1 MLTRKEL
8 YNIPGWRTKRH
19 LVVFESDDWGSVR
32 TPSKEV
38 YDELIRRGIRM
49 DRDSYCKYD
58 NLATKEDL
66 ANLFEVLSSV
76 KDKNGNPAIFT
87 ANAVVAN
94 PVFDKI
100 KESDFSAY
108 FYEPFTDTLKRDAL
122 HGDAFEMWRQ
132 GMDAGLFH
140 PQCHGREHLNVK
152 KWLGVLRQGESVTR
166 TAFDLGTFGLTANVD
181 ASIKEYYMGAFNSGL
196 DEDIE
201 SYNEILTDGLDM
213 FEEIFGF
220 RSKSFIATTYEWSP
234 KIEPCLFKNGVRYI
248 QGTIA
253 QKIPLDDDT
262 TVKIVR
268 RGFLGT
274 KTKSGLIR
282 LFRNC
287 FFEPS
292 TKPDFDFVDDCLNR
306 IRIAFKWGKAAN
318 ICSHRVNYIGSIHKE
333 NTDRNLP
340 ELKRLLKEIVKRW
353 PDVEFVT
360 SDQLGEIIEKSGRKL
375 WRI

>member
-8 YNIPGWRTKRH
+8 YNMLGWRTKRH

-132 GMDAGLFH
+132 GMNAGLFH

-166 TAFDLGTFGLTANVD
+166 TAFDLGIFGLTANVD

-213 FEEIFGF
+213 FEEVFGF

-268 RGFLGT
+268 RGFQGT

-360 SDQLGEIIEKSGRKL
+360 SDQLGEIIEKSGQKL